1 MRCLFVFL
9 GGNYNQNM
17 KKSLLLLATLAVLS
31 CKENQSSS
39 TLEESTV
46 TVKDTTVK
54 EREYA
59 VLDSKVLNTEKLW
72 APFQDALDKFS
83 EADYKKVKA
92 LAFEKTIPEIQDAI
106 SNGKITYQELV
117 LFYLSRIKKYDR
129 NNELSLNSVIALNPK
144 VLDEARELDLA
155 EREAVDRY
163 SIYGM
168 PVLLKDNINAADM
181 PTTAGA
187 VVFENNKTG
196 DAFIT
201 QKLKE
206 NGALILGK
214 VNLSEWAYFFCND
227 CPSGYS
233 AIGGQ
238 TLNPYGRKIHDT
250 GGSSSGSGVSM
261 AANFAVAAVGSE
273 TSGSILSPSS
283 ANSVVGLKPTIGLLS
298 RGGIVPISSTLDT
311 PGPMTR
317 SVIDNAILLQAMT
330 GLDSEDEKSVKLAA
344 PDSDYISSLKDLDAQ
359 NYLSGK
365 RLGYYKSYDD
375 TLYVQAVSA
384 LRDAGATLVELER
397 PDINLPQF
405 LRVLNLDMQKDL
417 PAYIAAYG
425 AKDLAVKD
433 LNDITA
439 FNKQDSVIRMPYGQG
454 LLYGVLAD
462 SATEEEFT
470 AIKDTLER
478 NGRQFFDEP
487 IKANDLDAVLSIN
500 NYTAGYA
507 AVAKYPAITVPMGY
521 SETNQPMGLTFIA
534 PTLSEAQL
542 LELAYAYEQISKMR
556 KVPVDFEE

>member
-1 MRCLFVFL
+1 
-9 GGNYNQNM
+9 M
-17 KKSLLLLATLAVLS
+17 KNLLLLFTALAVLS
-31 CKENQSSS
+31 CKENQSAS
-39 TLEESTV
+39 TVVESTE

-59 VLDSKVLNTEKLW
+59 VLDSKVLNTEALW
-72 APFQDALDKFS
+72 SPFQDALEKFS
-83 EADYKKVKA
+83 EADYEKVKA
-92 LAFEKTIPEIQDAI
+92 LAFEKTIPEIQEAKA
-106 SNGKITYQELV
+106 NGKLTYEELV

-144 VLDEARELDLA
+144 VLEEARKLDLQ
-155 EREAVDRY
+155 EKLLIDRY
-163 SIYGM
+163 SIHGM
-168 PVLLKDNINAADM
+168 PVLLKDNINAAGM

-187 VVFENNKTG
+187 VVFENNNAD

-206 NGALILGK
+206 QGALILGK
-214 VNLSEWAYFFCND
+214 ANLSEWAYFFCND

-233 AIGGQ
+233 AVGGQ

-330 GLDSEDEKSVKLAA
+330 GLDPEDEKAVKLAA
-344 PDSDYISSLKDLDAQ
+344 TQTDYVKPLKDLDAREF
-359 NYLSGK
+359 LKGK
-365 RLGYYKSYDD
+365 RLGYYKSYED
-375 TLYVQAVSA
+375 TLYIQAVSA

-397 PDINLPQF
+397 PEIDLPQF
-405 LRVLNLDMQKDL
+405 LRVLNLDMQNDL

-439 FNKQDSVIRMPYGQG
+439 FNKKDSLIRMPYGQG

-462 SATEEEFT
+462 SASAEEFT

-487 IKANDLDAVLSIN
+487 MKANDLDAVLSIN
-500 NYTAGYA
+500 NYMAGYA

-534 PTLSEAQL
+534 PTLSEEL
-542 LELAYAYEQISKMR
+542 LLQLAYAYESISQKR
-556 KVPVDFEE
+556 KTPGDFDE

>member
-1 MRCLFVFL
+1 
-9 GGNYNQNM
+9 M
-17 KKSLLLLATLAVLS
+17 KQLLLLLSLAFLIS
-31 CKENQSSS
+31 CKETSSNAS
-39 TLEESTV
+39 SEEATQTLNDSTV
-46 TVKDTTVK
+46 Q

-59 VLDSKVLNTEKLW
+59 VLNSKVLTDETLWKSFDFEVKMFTETKYDKLK
-72 APFQDALDKFS
+72 PFI
-83 EADYKKVKA
+83 
-92 LAFEKTIPEIQDAI
+92 FEKTIPEIQQAVAQGQL
-106 SNGKITYQELV
+106 NYEELV

-129 NNELSLNSVIALNPK
+129 NNDLSLNSVIALNPK
-144 VLDEARELDLA
+144 VLDQARELDENRADDL
-155 EREAVDRY
+155 DPY

-168 PVLLKDNINAADM
+168 PTLLKDNINAADM

-187 VVFENNKTG
+187 VVFMDNDTG

-206 NGALILGK
+206 HGALILGK
-214 VNLSEWAYFFCND
+214 ANLSEWAYFFCGD

-233 AIGGQ
+233 AVGGQ

-250 GGSSSGSGVSM
+250 GGSSSGSGVAM

-298 RGGIVPISSTLDT
+298 RGGIIPISSTLDT

-330 GLDSEDEKSVKLAA
+330 GLDQDDAA
-344 PDSDYISSLKDLDAQ
+344 AVNLKAASTDYVNGLKDVEASA
-359 NYLSGK
+359 YLSEK
-365 RLGYYKSYDD
+365 RLGYYTNYDD
-375 TLYVQAVSA
+375 TLYLQAVEA
-384 LRDAGATLVELER
+384 LREAGATLIPIER
-397 PDINLPQF
+397 PEVDLPQF
-405 LRVLNLDMQKDL
+405 TRVLNLDMQKDL
-417 PAYIAAYG
+417 PAYISNYG
-425 AKDLAVKD
+425 SKNLAVKD
-433 LNDITA
+433 LKEITG
-439 FNKQDSVIRMPYGQG
+439 FNKKDSLIRMPYGQK

-462 SATEEEFT
+462 SASAEEFT

-478 NGRQFFDEP
+478 NGRRFFDEP
-487 IKANDLDAVLSIN
+487 MKAHDLDAVLSIN
-500 NYTAGYA
+500 NYMAGYA

-521 SETNQPMGLTFIA
+521 QEDNRPMGLTFIA

-556 KVPVDFEE
+556 KTPVDFEE

>member
-1 MRCLFVFL
+1 MKYFLLFLSFC
-9 GGNYNQNM
+9 
-17 KKSLLLLATLAVLS
+17 SILS
-31 CKENQSSS
+31 CKEHSNSEKTESNDVVKDS
-39 TLEESTV
+39 TL
-46 TVKDTTVK
+46 K
-54 EREYA
+54 EREYS
-59 VLDSKVLNTEKLW
+59 VLDSKILDVDQLW
-72 APFQDALDKFS
+72 EPFNEDLDQFTDT
-83 EADYKKVKA
+83 DYTRVKN
-92 LAFEKTIPEIQDAI
+92 LAFEKTIPEIQNAI
-106 SNGKITYQELV
+106 AEAKLTYEHLV

-129 NNELSLNSVIALNPK
+129 NNELSLNSVIALNSN
-144 VLDEARELDLA
+144 VITEARKLDLA
-155 EREAVDRY
+155 KKEIDSY

-168 PVLLKDNINAADM
+168 PILLKDNINASGM

-187 VVFENNKTG
+187 VAFENNKTE

-201 QKLKE
+201 KQLKA

-214 VNLSEWAYFFCND
+214 ANLSEWAYFFCND

-283 ANSVVGLKPTIGLLS
+283 SNSIVGLKPTIGLLS

-317 SVIDNAILLQAMT
+317 FVVDNAILLQAMT
-330 GLDSEDEKSVKLAA
+330 GLDSEDSKAV
-344 PDSDYISSLKDLDAQ
+344 SLKAPKTDYVSALK
-359 NYLSGK
+359 NLNPTEYLKGI
-365 RLGYYKSYDD
+365 RLGYYNNYKD
-375 TLYVQAVSA
+375 TLYVTAVRE
-384 LRDAGATLVELER
+384 LREAGAILVELER
-397 PDINLPQF
+397 PEIDLPQF

-417 PAYIAAYG
+417 PDYITKYG
-425 AKDLAVKD
+425 SKELALKDLTE
-433 LNDITA
+433 ITA
-439 FNKQDSVIRMPYGQG
+439 FNKEDSLIRMPYGQG

-462 SATEEEFT
+462 SASTQEFA

-487 IKANDLDAVLSIN
+487 IKLNNLDAVLSIN
-500 NYTAGYA
+500 NYMAGFA

-521 SETNQPMGLTFIA
+521 KDTNEPMGLTFIA
-534 PTLSEAQL
+534 PTLSEAKL
-542 LELAYAYEQISKMR
+542 LELAYAYEVISKKR
-556 KVPVDFEE
+556 KTPADFEN